1 MRFKEM
7 VRPQVRDIKE
17 YVPGK
22 SIEEIAGKY
31 GLDPDSIIKLGS
43 NENPLGPSPRAVEA
57 IKEKAERVH
66 LYPQADA
73 LELRRVIGD
82 YTGYPAGNIVVSGN
96 GMDGILDTIMRL
108 FMSQGVESIIPI
120 PTFSYYEI
128 ATLANG
134 GRPIFVE
141 RNSDYYIAPE
151 NILDK
156 VNENTRIIFLCSPNN
171 PSGNSISEKDARKI
185 LESTDAIVFIDE
197 AYVEFASCSITGLV
211 REYENL
217 IVGRTFSK
225 AFGLAGIRM
234 GYAIVPEWI
243 AREYMKVMTPF
254 SVDILSTAAGLAALG
269 DKDHLKKSV
278 KTVKQGRLQLL
289 KGLGTLCKVYSSD
302 ANFILVD
309 VSPKSSKEVSEL
321 LLKKGIIVRDCIS
334 FRGAGKSLIRISIGL
349 QEQNEKVIEAFCE
362 ILC

>member
-1 MRFKEM
+1 MRFKEL
-7 VRPQVRDIKE
+7 VRPEVKDIKE

-43 NENPLGPSPRAVEA
+43 NENPLGPSPRAVA
-57 IKEKAERVH
+57 ALKEKAGRIH

-73 LELRRVIGD
+73 LELRKVIGE
-82 YTGYPAGNIVVSGN
+82 YTDYPAGNIVVSGN

-108 FMSQGVESIIPI
+108 FMLKGAESIIPI

-128 ATLANG
+128 ATLSNG
-134 GRPIFVE
+134 GKPVFVE

-156 VNENTRIIFLCSPNN
+156 VNVNTRIIFLCSPNN
-171 PSGNSISEKDARKI
+171 PTGNSIPEKDARKI
-185 LESTDAIVFIDE
+185 LESDAIVFIDE
-197 AYVEFASCSITGLV
+197 AYVEFASSSIIGLV
-211 REYENL
+211 GEYENL

-225 AFGLAGIRM
+225 AFGLAGMRM

-269 DKDHLKKSV
+269 DQEHLKKST
-278 KTVKQGRLQLL
+278 KTVKQGRMQLS

-309 VSPKSSKEVSEL
+309 VSPKSSKNVSEL
-321 LLKKGIIVRDCIS
+321 LLKKGIIVRDCSS
-334 FRGAGKSLIRISIGL
+334 FRGAGKSLIRISVGL
-349 QEQNEKVIEAFCE
+349 QEQNEKVIEAFRE

>member
-1 MRFKEM
+1 MRFKEL
-7 VRPQVRDIKE
+7 VRPEVKDIKE

-31 GLDPDSIIKLGS
+31 ELDPDSIIKLGS
-43 NENPLGPSPRAVEA
+43 NENPLGPSPRAVSA
-57 IKEKAERVH
+57 IKEKAGRVH

-73 LELRRVIGD
+73 LELRKAIGE

-108 FMSQGVESIIPI
+108 FMSKGAESIIPI

-134 GRPIFVE
+134 GKPVFVE

-156 VNENTRIIFLCSPNN
+156 VNVNTRIIFLCSPNN
-171 PSGNSISEKDARKI
+171 PTGNSIPEKDARKI
-185 LESTDAIVFIDE
+185 LESDAIVFIDE
-197 AYVEFASCSITGLV
+197 AYVEFASSSIIGLV
-211 REYENL
+211 GEYENL

-225 AFGLAGIRM
+225 AFGLAGMRM

-269 DKDHLKKSV
+269 DQEHLKKST
-278 KTVKQGRLQLL
+278 KTVKQGRMQLS

-309 VSPKSSKEVSEL
+309 VSPKSSKDVSEL
-321 LLKKGIIVRDCIS
+321 LLKKGIIVRDCSS
-334 FRGAGKSLIRISIGL
+334 FRGAGKSLIRISVGL
-349 QEQNEKVIEAFCE
+349 QEQNEKVIEAFRE